1 MMAPQRNRRQD
12 QKEVAKMLL
21 RVVLDVL
28 RRKNMEAM
36 HCRACFII
44 RDCKRRHKL
53 RDSGYSSGRACL
65 AKMARRMKVL
75 VGDQIWSEAAVF
87 LDRFLQSRQANGSTV
102 GLTLR

>member
-1 MMAPQRNRRQD
+1 
-12 QKEVAKMLL
+12 MLL
-21 RVVLDVL
+21 RVVLDIL
-28 RRKNMEAM
+28 QRKNMEAI

-53 RDSGYSSGRACL
+53 RDSGGYSSGRACL